1 MPTCTGVHVCLPCHA
16 MHLVLLQWDHL
27 DHQDA
32 QGKVPARTQKGV
44 VGGGEEEEE
53 EDIEQLLAR
62 PV

>member
-1 MPTCTGVHVCLPCHA
+1 MPTCTGLHVCLACHA

-27 DHQDA
+27 DQDA
-32 QGKVPARTQKGV
+32 QGKVPARTQKGGV
-44 VGGGEEEEE
+44 GGEEEEE